1 MTDSQ
6 ASAEAI
12 EALLERIRRLE
23 NADIGGWISSVEE
36 RWTFAGADDP
46 TYSLSIPGDLTWKY
60 WPGQK
65 VR

>member
-23 NADIGGWISSVEE
+23 NADMGGWISAVEE
-36 RWTFAGADDP
+36 R
-46 TYSLSIPGDLTWKY
+46 
-60 WPGQK
+60 
-65 VR
+65 

>member
-23 NADIGGWISSVEE
+23 NADMGGWISAVGGFIDFIGRRPSGIAS
-36 RWTFAGADDP
+36 R
-46 TYSLSIPGDLTWKY
+46 
-60 WPGQK
+60 
-65 VR
+65 